1 MRDKDGDMRHG
12 KKRGEKYL
20 IGKKAKAGQKQHYC
34 SGTPINRKV
43 F

>member
-1 MRDKDGDMRHG
+1 MSEKDGDMRH
-12 KKRGEKYL
+12 KKKEGEKYL

-34 SGTPINRKV
+34 SGTLVNMKV